1 VTQQMDHM
9 QDVLDQTLA
18 WSAGAW
24 YCAGVRI
31 SGVAALSRARRAAG
45 VPSAAKACMQHAEGQ
60 RRAAALRSDTKLCLK
75 YLD

>member
-1 VTQQMDHM
+1 MDHM

-45 VPSAAKACMQHAEGQ
+45 VPSAA
-60 RRAAALRSDTKLCLK
+60 
-75 YLD
+75 